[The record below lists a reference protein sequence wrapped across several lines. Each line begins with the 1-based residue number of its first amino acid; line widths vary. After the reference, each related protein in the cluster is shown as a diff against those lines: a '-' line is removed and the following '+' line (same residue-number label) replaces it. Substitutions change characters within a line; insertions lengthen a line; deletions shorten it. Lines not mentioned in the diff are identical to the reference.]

1 LVLIGLGK
9 GGWMQ
14 ATADAGVGVSTA
26 LMSSVEASAVPSS
39 SDCGRRFSGA
49 ERKKESWAGR
59 RVHDASH
66 HVATSGD
73 AASDA

>member
-1 LVLIGLGK
+1 
-9 GGWMQ
+9 
-14 ATADAGVGVSTA
+14 
-26 LMSSVEASAVPSS
+26 MSSVEASAVPSS